1 MARAVYIGDQ
11 YRVIKKISREGN
23 MATVYRCK
31 DDFDNEYAIKLFDK
45 HIGNDDMEDYQQRS
59 FSREVETLKRAQHEN
74 IVKIFEHDL
83 DDKLNK
89 FYIVLEYI
97 KGRNFNEAFDD
108 ICGYDEYA
116 KLELMDKVL
125 AGVEYLHKRGIIHR
139 DLKPSNIMINE
150 EGIVKIIDFGISKIT
165 DSFYSEYTVGYFST
179 PRYRSPEQ
187 AQGKDATFQSD
198 IYSLGLVFYEI
209 FKKEKLSDDTVMDI
223 SNLPEGIQNILSK
236 MLKTEPAQRYKN
248 ATEIRN
254 DILHIQSMIKQNKF
268 LTLGITNNVSK
279 LLFQY
284 GYIQRDEIAFAAVA
298 IRKDFEGR
306 SFMESHR
313 DEVSGAFSYNFYGKQ
328 FHVICRRDNYNPK
341 RLTIVHIRFI
351 NSADLL
357 SKKENAYEVPY
368 RIDVK
373 ASASNIMSSNEIE
386 ADTLIDELMAFE
398 VEKSEEKVISLKTKD
413 MASKWESILELQRKK
428 LEKEKLT
435 LGYNRIKV
443 NGADNSIEVYLT
455 REEPADNI
463 KFGPDDM
470 LRMTTKKN
478 DKIEAD
484 VGYLRDY
491 HKGVLI
497 VDIAANAYI
506 DNIAS
511 VGVICINKNLQE
523 IAIKRQR
530 QALKSVRFREN
541 ANPMISE
548 IIFDP
553 KKATSKNNEL
563 IIKSACHSEYI
574 DDSKLKSLEKALA
587 TDDLFLLQG
596 PPGTGKTTF
605 ISELVYQI
613 LDRKPDSK
621 ILIASQSHV
630 AVDHSL
636 TKIKEAIPEVQL
648 IRVGVKEK
656 MSDSIVNYTL
666 DAFRK
671 VWIQNVTDRCVQA
684 LNDYKKEIGLDES
697 LQEKNTIILEIE
709 QLMATIGSFED
720 ELAEVEAEKEKID
733 IMNSKWSFVNET
745 INNMK
750 SIVRTKTNSIT
761 EDELTHII
769 DSFTTDLTNLNN
781 RLGDLLDE
789 SIQLSEQK
797 EALDRKLWQLMTIK
811 EAKEKEVLDWKDMLG
826 VSSDEEFEQ
835 KKQEIQNLIKEG
847 QSQYDRYSKVE
858 GLCKEWMSRVKL
870 GDGLLQESL
879 MDASIVGATCLG
891 IASLSVNAEMKFDW
905 VIVDEAGKATPTEIL
920 VPISLGKKIVLV
932 GDHKQLPPVVDET
945 LLEEDPTNTIDKKDL
960 ETSLFEYMEG
970 ALNDDCKSILSQQY
984 RMNPVIGNL
993 ISQMFYDRT
1002 LESKTSKEEKTIP
1015 LKMYEEKP
1023 LVWLS
1028 TSKRKDN
1035 AEERIGKT
1043 FRNRCEAKIIF
1054 EQLIEI
1060 EAELAELKLF
1070 KEVGIIA
1077 GYREQKEE
1085 LRRLYESQ
1093 YKERFHYIKD
1103 VDINTV
1109 DAFQGRET
1117 DIIFYSV
1124 VRSNDEG
1131 KLGFLQDVR
1140 RLNVAFS
1147 RARELLVV
1155 VGNHQ
1160 SVTKNLRLHN
1170 EENPFVG
1177 IVTYIYDNE
1186 EDCLLKEVE

>member
-11 YRVIKKISREGN
+11 YRMIEKISREGN
-23 MATVYRCK
+23 MASVYRCK

-45 HIGNDDMEDYQQRS
+45 YEGNDDMKDYQQRS

-83 DDKLNK
+83 DDDLNK

-97 KGRNFNEAFDD
+97 KGRNFNEAFND
-108 ICGYDEYA
+108 ICGYDEFE

-125 AGVEYLHKRGIIHR
+125 AGVEYLHKKGIIHR

-165 DSFYSEYTVGYFST
+165 DSFYSEYTVGFFST
-179 PRYRSPEQ
+179 PRFRSPEQ
-187 AQGKDATFQSD
+187 TQGKDATFQSD

-209 FKKEKLSDDTVMDI
+209 FKKEKLTDDTVMDI

-248 ATEIRN
+248 VTDIRN
-254 DILHIQSMIKQNKF
+254 DILHIQSMIKQTRF

-298 IRKDFEGR
+298 IKKDFEGR
-306 SFMESHR
+306 TFAECHR
-313 DEVSGAFSYNFYGKQ
+313 DAETGNFSYNFYGKQ
-328 FHVICRRDNYNPK
+328 YNVICRRDNYNSN

-351 NSADLL
+351 SSADLL
-357 SKKENAYEVPY
+357 SKKESAYEVPY

-373 ASASNIMSSNEIE
+373 ASASNIMSSNEIG
-386 ADTLIDELMAFE
+386 ANTLIDELMAFE
-398 VEKSEEKVISLKTKD
+398 VEKEEEKAESLKTKD
-413 MASKWESILELQRKK
+413 MATKWESILELQRKK
-428 LEKEKLT
+428 IDKEKST
-435 LGYNRIKV
+435 LGYSGFKV
-443 NGADNSIEVYLT
+443 NEKDNSVEVYLT
-455 REEPADNI
+455 KEEIADNI

-478 DKIEAD
+478 DNIEAD

-491 HKGVLI
+491 HRGVLTI
-497 VDIAANAYI
+497 DLAANAYI

-530 QALKSVRFREN
+530 QALKNVRFREN

-563 IIKSACHSEYI
+563 LTKNACHSKYI

-587 TDDLFLLQG
+587 SDDFFLLQG

-636 TKIKEAIPEVQL
+636 TKIKEAMPDVQL
-648 IRVGVKEK
+648 IRIGIKEK
-656 MSDSIVNYTL
+656 MSDAISNYTL

-671 VWIQNVTDRCVQA
+671 VWIQNVIERCVQA
-684 LNDYKKEIGLDES
+684 LQEYKKEIGLDDS
-697 LQEKNTIILEIE
+697 LQEQNTIILEIE
-709 QLMATIGSFED
+709 HLIKTVSSLED
-720 ELAEVEAEKEKID
+720 ELEEVEAEKEKID
-733 IMNSKWSFVNET
+733 IMNGKWSFVNET
-745 INNMK
+745 ISNMK
-750 SIVRTKTNSIT
+750 AMVRTKTNSVT

-769 DSFTTDLTNLNN
+769 DSFTSDLTNLNG
-781 RLGDLLDE
+781 RLGDLLEE

-797 EALDRKLWQLMTIK
+797 EALDKKLWQLMSLK
-811 EAKEKEVLDWKDMLG
+811 EGKEKDILDWKEMLG
-826 VSSDEEFEQ
+826 VSSDEEFKQ
-835 KKQEIQNLIKEG
+835 KKKEIQNLIKEG
-847 QSQYDRYSKVE
+847 QSQYNRYAKVE

-891 IASLSVNAEMKFDW
+891 IASLSVNVDMKFDW

-945 LLEEDPTNTIDKKDL
+945 LLEEDQTNTIDKKDL

-970 ALNDDCKSILSQQY
+970 ALNEDCKSILSQQY

-993 ISQMFYDRT
+993 ISELFYDGT
-1002 LESKTSKEEKTIP
+1002 LESKTKKEEKTIP
-1015 LKMYEEKP
+1015 LKMYDNKS

-1054 EQLIEI
+1054 EQLLEI
-1060 EAELAELKLF
+1060 EAELAELKQY

-1093 YKERFHYIKD
+1093 YRERFHYVKD

-1124 VRSNDEG
+1124 VRSNNEG

-1155 VGNHQ
+1155 VGNHH
-1160 SVTKNLRLHN
+1160 SVTKNITLHN
-1170 EENPFVG
+1170 EPNPFVG
-1177 IVTYIYDNE
+1177 IVTYIYDHE

>member
-11 YRVIKKISREGN
+11 YRMIEKISREGN

-83 DDKLNK
+83 DDNLNK

-108 ICGYDEYA
+108 ICSYDEFA

-125 AGVEYLHKRGIIHR
+125 LGVEYLHKKGIIHR
-139 DLKPSNIMINE
+139 DLKPSNIMIDE

-198 IYSLGLVFYEI
+198 IYSLGLVFYEL
-209 FKKEKLSDDTVMDI
+209 FKKEKLNDNTVMDV
-223 SNLPEGIQNILSK
+223 SNLPEGIKNILSK
-236 MLKTEPAQRYKN
+236 MLKTEPAQRYKS

-254 DILHIQSMIKQNKF
+254 DILHIKSMIKQTKF

-306 SFMESHR
+306 TFMESHR
-313 DEVSGAFSYNFYGKQ
+313 DEESGKFSYNLYGKQ
-328 FHVICRRDNYNPK
+328 YHVICRRDNYNSK

-368 RIDVK
+368 RIEVK
-373 ASASNIMSSNEIE
+373 ASASNIMSSNEIG
-386 ADTLIDELMAFE
+386 ADTLIDELMAHE
-398 VEKSEEKVISLKTKD
+398 VERTEEKAISLKTKD

-428 LEKEKLT
+428 LDKEKLT
-435 LGYNRIKV
+435 LGYSRIKV
-443 NGADNSIEVYLT
+443 NEADNSIEVYLT

-497 VDIAANAYI
+497 IDIAANAYI
-506 DNIAS
+506 DNISS

-563 IIKSACHSEYI
+563 LTKNACHSEYI

-587 TDDLFLLQG
+587 ADDMFLLQG

-636 TKIKEAIPEVQL
+636 TKIKEAMPEVQL

-671 VWIQNVTDRCVQA
+671 VWIQNVTERCVQA
-684 LNDYKKEIGLDES
+684 LNDYKREIGLDES

-709 QLMATIGSFED
+709 QLIRTIGSLD
-720 ELAEVEAEKEKID
+720 AELEEVEAEREKID

-745 INNMK
+745 ISNMK
-750 SIVRTKTNSIT
+750 SIVRTKTNSVT

-797 EALDRKLWQLMTIK
+797 EALDRKLWQLMSIR
-811 EAKEKEVLDWKDMLG
+811 EGKEKEVLDWKDMLG

-835 KKQEIQNLIKEG
+835 KKQEIQNLIREG

-858 GLCKEWMSRVKL
+858 GLCKEWMNRVKL

-891 IASLSVNAEMKFDW
+891 IASLSVNADMKFDW

-945 LLEEDPTNTIDKKDL
+945 LLEEDQTNTIDKKDL

-970 ALNDDCKSILSQQY
+970 ALSDDCKSILSQQY

-1015 LKMYEEKP
+1015 LKMYDEKP

-1054 EQLIEI
+1054 EQLVEI
-1060 EAELAELKLF
+1060 EAELADLKQF

-1155 VGNHQ
+1155 VGNHH
-1160 SVTKNLRLHN
+1160 SVTKNIRLHN

-1186 EDCLLKEVE
+1186 DDCLLKEV

>member
-1 MARAVYIGDQ
+1 MARAIYIGDQ
-11 YRVIKKISREGN
+11 YRMIKKISREGN

-45 HIGNDDMEDYQQRS
+45 HIGNGDMEDYQQQS
-59 FSREVETLKRAQHEN
+59 FSREVETLKRTQHEN
-74 IVKIFEHDL
+74 VVKIFEHDL
-83 DDKLNK
+83 DDNLNK

-97 KGRNFNEAFDD
+97 KGKNFNEAFDD
-108 ICGYDEYA
+108 ICSYDEYA

-187 AQGKDATFQSD
+187 AQGKEATFQSD
-198 IYSLGLVFYEI
+198 IYSLGLVFYEL
-209 FKKEKLSDDTVMDI
+209 FKKEKLTDNTVMNI
-223 SNLPEGIQNILSK
+223 SNFPEGIKNILSK
-236 MLKTEPAQRYKN
+236 MLKTEPVQRYKS

-254 DILHIQSMIKQNKF
+254 DILHIQSMIKQKKF
-268 LTLGITNNVSK
+268 LNLGITNNVSK

-284 GYIQRDEIAFAAVA
+284 GYIQRDEIAFATVA

-306 SFMESHR
+306 NFMESHR
-313 DEVSGAFSYNFYGKQ
+313 DETSGTFSYNLYGKQ
-328 FHVICRRDNYNPK
+328 FHIICRRDNYNSK

-357 SKKENAYEVPY
+357 FKKENSYEIPY

-373 ASASNIMSSNEIE
+373 VSTSNIMSSNEIE

-398 VEKSEEKVISLKTKD
+398 VDRAEEKASSLRIKD
-413 MASKWESILELQRKK
+413 MATKWESILELQRKK
-428 LEKEKLT
+428 LDKEKLT
-435 LGYNRIKV
+435 LGYDRIKI
-443 NGADNSIEVYLT
+443 NEADNSIEVYLT

-478 DKIEAD
+478 DKTEAD

-511 VGVICINKNLQE
+511 VGVICINKKLQE

-530 QALKSVRFREN
+530 QALKSVRFKEN

-548 IIFDP
+548 IIFNP

-563 IIKSACHSEYI
+563 LTKDACHLKNI

-587 TDDLFLLQG
+587 ADDLFLLQG

-636 TKIKEAIPEVQL
+636 TKIKEAMPDIQL

-656 MSDSIVNYTL
+656 MSDSIANYTL

-671 VWIQNVTDRCVQA
+671 VWIQNVIERCVQA
-684 LNDYKKEIGLDES
+684 LEDYKKEIGLDEG

-709 QLMATIGSFED
+709 QLMKTIGSLDD
-720 ELAEVEAEKEKID
+720 ELVEVEAEKEKID
-733 IMNSKWSFVNET
+733 IMNSKWSFINDT
-745 INNMK
+745 ISNMK
-750 SIVRTKTNSIT
+750 SIVITKTNSVT

-769 DSFTTDLTNLNN
+769 DSFTTDLTNLNS

-797 EALDRKLWQLMTIK
+797 EALDRKLWQVMSLK
-811 EAKEKEVLDWKDMLG
+811 EEKKKNILDWKDMLG

-835 KKQEIQNLIKEG
+835 KKQEIRNLIKEG
-847 QSQYDRYSKVE
+847 QSKYNRYSKVE

-891 IASLSVNAEMKFDW
+891 IASLSVNADMKFDW

-945 LLEEDPTNTIDKKDL
+945 LLEEDKTNTIDKKDL

-993 ISQMFYDRT
+993 ISEMFYDRT

-1035 AEERIGKT
+1035 LEERIGKT
-1043 FRNRCEAKIIF
+1043 YRNRCEAKIIF
-1054 EQLIEI
+1054 EQLLEI
-1060 EAELAELKLF
+1060 ESELSELKQF

-1093 YKERFHYIKD
+1093 YKERFDYIKD
-1103 VDINTV
+1103 IDINTV

-1155 VGNHQ
+1155 VGNHH
-1160 SVTKNLRLHN
+1160 SVTKNIRLHN

-1177 IVTYIYDNE
+1177 IVTYIYDH
-1186 EDCLLKEVE
+1186 EDNCLLKEVE